1 VSPVRTV
8 GVAHREVMARSRG
21 VDERDDC
28 RSHVEILLDRIVH
41 EYVVAVAQGVPL
53 DAQHHGDTNVQV
65 VMMFG
70 AQTVVG
76 SSAPSV
82 PLDGLCADAT
92 RT

>member
-1 VSPVRTV
+1 
-8 GVAHREVMARSRG
+8 MARSRG

-53 DAQHHGDTNVQV
+53 DAQHHGDTNVQA

-70 AQTVVG
+70 TAG
-76 SSAPSV
+76 SSRESGRRVEPVRGDECRGRQRS
-82 PLDGLCADAT
+82 PRDQLDTCW
-92 RT
+92 